1 MRKSDRI
8 KLADLTLK
16 ALTEAFPDS
25 ACSLD
30 SDLPERLAVR
40 GILSAQCTDVRV
52 NITAGELFGR
62 YPSMEQIDALP
73 EEDLIAII
81 KPCGL
86 YKSKGKS
93 IKTFAHLYCT
103 EWGGTV
109 PRDVSALMKCPG
121 VGKKIANLIVGE
133 VYGIPAVVVDTHC
146 KRVMYRIGITDN
158 EDPLKVEKDICE
170 VFPEQSW
177 IGLGHMA
184 VDLGRTYCD
193 SRNPDC
199 AGCPLNTF
207 CRKRLVKK

>member
-16 ALTEAFPDS
+16 ALSEAFPDS

-30 SDLPERLAVR
+30 SDSPERLAIR

-52 NITAGELFGR
+52 NITAGELFTIC
-62 YPSMEQIDALP
+62 PTMAELDALS
-73 EEDLIAII
+73 EDELIRII

-86 YKSKGKS
+86 YKSKAKS

-103 EWGGTV
+103 EWGGEV
-109 PRDVSALMKCPG
+109 PADINALMKCPG

-133 VYGIPAVVVDTHC
+133 IYSIPAVVVDTHC

-158 EDPLKVEKDICE
+158 TDPLKVEKDICE
-170 VFPEQSW
+170 VFPESSW
-177 IGLGHMA
+177 IRLGHMA
-184 VDLGRTYCD
+184 VDLGRSFCD
-193 SRNPDC
+193 SRNPKCDE
-199 AGCPLNTF
+199 CPLTEF
-207 CRKRLVKK
+207 CRKRVSK